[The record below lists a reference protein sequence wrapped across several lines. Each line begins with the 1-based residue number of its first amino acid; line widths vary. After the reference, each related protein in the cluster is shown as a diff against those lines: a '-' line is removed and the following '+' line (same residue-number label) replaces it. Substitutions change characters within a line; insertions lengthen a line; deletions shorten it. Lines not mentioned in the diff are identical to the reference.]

1 MIGVRIYVSGIVQG
15 VGFRY
20 FTRKLAKEL
29 GVKGYVKNLSDGRV
43 LAVAEGESEQI
54 EKFIS
59 ELRKGPRGAV
69 VRDIKV
75 EEYQPNGEHDSFV
88 IAF

>member
-1 MIGVRIYVSGIVQG
+1 MIGVKVYLSGVVQG

-20 FTRKLAKEL
+20 FTRSVAKKF
-29 GVKGYVKNLSDGRV
+29 GVKGFVKNLNDGRV
-43 LAVAEGESEQI
+43 MAVVEGEKEQV

-59 ELRKGPRGAV
+59 ELRKGPRSAV
-69 VRDIKV
+69 VKKVEV
-75 EEYQPNGEHDSFV
+75 EEYPPSGDYEDFV

>member
-1 MIGVRIYVSGIVQG
+1 VQG

-43 LAVAEGESEQI
+43 LAVAEGEKNQI

-59 ELRKGPRGAV
+59 GIKKGPRTAV
-69 VRDIKV
+69 VKKVEV
-75 EEYQPNGEHDSFV
+75 EEYEPLENFKDFE

>member
-1 MIGVRIYVSGIVQG
+1 MIGVKIYISGVVQG

-20 FTRKLAKEL
+20 FARKLAKEF
-29 GVKGYVKNLSDGRV
+29 GVKGFVKNLRDGRV
-43 LAVAEGESEQI
+43 LAVAEGQREQV

-59 ELRKGPRGAV
+59 EIRKGPTSAV
-69 VRDIKV
+69 VKKVEV
-75 EEYQPNGEHDSFV
+75 EEYVPSGNYRDFE

>member
-1 MIGVRIYVSGIVQG
+1 MIGVKIYLSGVVQG

-20 FTRKLAKEL
+20 FTRSVAKKF
-29 GVKGYVKNLSDGRV
+29 GVKGFVKNLSDGRV
-43 LAVAEGESEQI
+43 MAVVEGQKEQV

-59 ELRKGPRGAV
+59 EIRKGPRHAV
-69 VRDIKV
+69 VKRVEV
-75 EEYQPNGEHDSFV
+75 EEYIPSGNYEDFV